1 MAEQLSWDEW
11 RAKAKKEYKKGVYT
25 ATDMVKDWGYP
36 QGVDPAEFRMIFR
49 SGEPGKKNRQAINAS
64 KAKSNKG
71 RTTVETYSTNLAG
84 AERRSQDKQFR
95 KVLDEAS
102 LFSLTDKELATYI
115 EHDVALDVTDVVD
128 TPDASGDP
136 TNRSLQP
143 VTKGID
149 KTEAEKFLKDKGLK
163 NEFVIL
169 QDEQT
174 GGFRVVS
181 ADTANTYQFPSEQ
194 GRPFSSIDEL
204 KEVVADPDSLKPSSL
219 INDLKLTPAQRNQ
232 LAQAGSLEAK
242 DALISK
248 FKGMPIKT
256 QLAMAGLAGFS
267 TFGTAAS
274 AAETAIRGKETAES
288 FKAGK
293 LAEGALNLLQ
303 TTLSGAS
310 TVGDLIPVVGEL
322 VSTPA
327 DAANVVIDELRKPK
341 AKQMKQMGK
350 GYVPMKDR

>member
-36 QGVDPAEFRMIFR
+36 EGVSPSEFRMIFR
-49 SGEPGKKNRQAINAS
+49 SGEPGKKNRQAINVS

-71 RTTVETYSTNLAG
+71 RSTAETYSTDLAG

-128 TPDASGDP
+128 NPDASGDP

-143 VTKGID
+143 VTKGIN

-163 NEFVIL
+163 EQFVIL

-181 ADTANTYQFPSEQ
+181 TDTANTFQFPSEQ
-194 GRPFSSIDEL
+194 GRPFSSMAEL
-204 KEVVADPDSLKPSSL
+204 KEVVDDPDSLKPSSL
-219 INDLKLTPAQRNQ
+219 LNDLNLTPAQRGQ
-232 LAQAGSLEAK
+232 LSRAQSLEAK

-248 FKGMPIKT
+248 FKSMPTKT
-256 QLAMAGLAGFS
+256 QLAMAGIASASFL
-267 TFGTAAS
+267 GTGVS
-274 AAETAIRGKETAES
+274 AAETAIRGKETVES

-293 LAEGALNLLQ
+293 LAEGAMNLLQ

-310 TVGDLIPVVGEL
+310 TVADLIPGFGEL

-327 DAANVVIDELRKPK
+327 DVANVAIDELRKPK
-341 AKQMKQMGK
+341 AQQMKQGK